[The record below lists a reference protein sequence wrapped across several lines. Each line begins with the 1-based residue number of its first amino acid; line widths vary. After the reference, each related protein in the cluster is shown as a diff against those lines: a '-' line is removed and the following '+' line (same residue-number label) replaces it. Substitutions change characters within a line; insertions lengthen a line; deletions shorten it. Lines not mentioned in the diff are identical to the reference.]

1 MYSKRFTE
9 CVTFLIDL
17 EGGYNP
23 EDPSM
28 YGISQSWFD
37 ANVPTTLLGAAPLA
51 LANIKWLKKEAAVLL
66 YHWGFWQKYHLSL
79 FPKPLD
85 LIMLCQLVHRE
96 TKAVEILQTI
106 LQGVGAGDGI
116 PKIDGD
122 LGPKTM
128 KSFLTSA
135 LGSSWDHEMVNFI
148 SVRYLKRFKEY
159 YESTYPEGHPK
170 HGNLTGYL
178 NRIER
183 VRKEA
188 GL

>member
-96 TKAVEILQTI
+96 TKAVEILQKCLLTKMDAIIGPMTI
-106 LQGVGAGDGI
+106 LKLIEFTRTSNG
-116 PKIDGD
+116 
-122 LGPKTM
+122 
-128 KSFLTSA
+128 FLRQNCVV
-135 LGSSWDHEMVNFI
+135 EICQFI
-148 SVRYLKRFKEY
+148 LETFSEY
-159 YESTYPEGHPK
+159 YTETYPESK
-170 HGNLTGYL
+170 NLKGYL
-178 NRIER
+178 NRLSKINDWLREE
-183 VRKEA
+183 VK
-188 GL
+188 